1 MRGHNDL
8 IELLIRAKRFI
19 LLVFYWQ
26 LMCLSRVCIL
36 RRGPVLLG
44 DFRFLNGAFGD
55 CCCFTFS
62 SEEFHPSD
70 VNTGQTPAS
79 LSCCPQPVPTPALA
93 SWWFFGWW
101 SLHKPAEKIPS
112 ALPSVHLM
120 VSSAQRDK
128 GRPKRASVWCRDKH
142 CPVRPQPGPLRR
154 QLAPPFLSRQV
165 PVGAFS
171 EPGQVTHDACFTYV
185 SRCVVCWTVQT
196 AVQLWFNS
204 LDAKILA

>member
-1 MRGHNDL
+1 MRGHNDW
-8 IELLIRAKRFI
+8 IELFIRAKRFI

-44 DFRFLNGAFGD
+44 GFRFLNGAFGD

-62 SEEFHPSD
+62 SEEFHPSS

-79 LSCCPQPVPTPALA
+79 LSCCPQPVPTPVLA

-101 SLHKPAEKIPS
+101 SLRKPAEKIPS

-120 VSSAQRDK
+120 VTSAQREE
-128 GRPKRASVWCRDKH
+128 GPPKRASGAVTSAVLSGPSRGPWGGSWHRYFSPSRFLWEH
-142 CPVRPQPGPLRR
+142 FQSRGRLHMMRVSHMFHVALSAEPFRPQYNFDSIAWMLK
-154 QLAPPFLSRQV
+154 S
-165 PVGAFS
+165 
-171 EPGQVTHDACFTYV
+171 
-185 SRCVVCWTVQT
+185 
-196 AVQLWFNS
+196 
-204 LDAKILA
+204 